1 MYSPGK
7 ANETMGVPDKLS
19 VPEMYENIS
28 LRLEI
33 ISEIMDE
40 LLEEYPTERHRIPV
54 ETRVQQKLMLRK
66 LAGE

>member
-1 MYSPGK
+1 ME
-7 ANETMGVPDKLS
+7 ATDKLTI
-19 VPEMYENIS
+19 PEMYENIS

-40 LLEEYPTERHRIPV
+40 LLEEGVTERHRVPV

>member
-1 MYSPGK
+1 MSFPGK
-7 ANETMGVPDKLS
+7 ANEIMEPSKPSLED
-19 VPEMYENIS
+19 MYENIT

-33 ISEIMDE
+33 ISELMDE
-40 LLEEYPTERHRIPV
+40 LLEEYPTERHRLPV

>member
-1 MYSPGK
+1 MFSPGK
-7 ANETMGVPDKLS
+7 ANENMEATDNLS
-19 VPEMYENIS
+19 VSEMYENIS

-40 LLEEYPTERHRIPV
+40 LLEEYPTERHRVPV